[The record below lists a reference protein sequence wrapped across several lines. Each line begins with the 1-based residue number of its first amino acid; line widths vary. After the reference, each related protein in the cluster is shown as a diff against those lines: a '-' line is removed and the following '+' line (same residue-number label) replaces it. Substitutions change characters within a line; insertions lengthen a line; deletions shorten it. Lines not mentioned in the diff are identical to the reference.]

1 MSLLKNRIINIFW
14 VTAEKFG
21 LVILSVISFFIY
33 AKLLTPEQI
42 GLGILLLAGVEFCSM
57 FIIAAIESSLIKFK
71 SVSEH
76 QDGTV
81 FWSVLFLS
89 FFLSALIYSCYW
101 LYFDDNS
108 TKLIALLAVL
118 ALPFLLGGRVHI
130 VHMRKQKQ
138 FKKLAHRTIVG
149 KLVGMGA
156 GIGLAVYGAGSY
168 AIVVQTLVMAI
179 TSLVLIMAFERRY
192 LPLTFDKNFLVE
204 MSKLGIPASLKIMN
218 NNLFMKGIVIV
229 IEVKLGTVAVGFYN
243 FANRLIELP
252 RSAILSTI
260 LSYANPVFS
269 DRKNRGLELEDFYI
283 KSTKIGLLVIFPFFI
298 GLNLVCDTLVHLL
311 FGNKWSNSIPL
322 LKGLAVVTTF
332 SLLFMALPS
341 ALIANG
347 KTKLGLK
354 GHMASSVI
362 ALVATI
368 ISIPYF
374 GLMGVLFGA
383 ATRTVIISIVNYVT
397 MLKVLEVTFKNWFSA
412 IFPSMFAAM
421 IMWCVTEFT
430 HSIFNLGDD
439 FIALSI
445 TILVAF
451 VVYVISV
458 ITLDREIVSEIK
470 LFLSKG

>member
-1 MSLLKNRIINIFW
+1 MSLLKNRIINILW

-21 LVILSVISFFIY
+21 LVILSVFSFFIY

-57 FIIAAIESSLIKFK
+57 LIIAAIESSLIKLK
-71 SVSEH
+71 SISAD
-76 QDGTV
+76 QDGTL

-89 FFLSALIYSCYW
+89 FLLSALIYGCYW
-101 LYFDDNS
+101 LYFDDSS
-108 TKLIALLAVL
+108 TRFVALLAVL

-149 KLVGMGA
+149 KLAGMGA
-156 GIGLAVYGAGSY
+156 GIGLAIYGAGSY

-179 TSLVLIMAFERRY
+179 TSLLLIMAFERRY
-192 LPLTFDKNFLVE
+192 LPLTFDRNFLVE
-204 MSKLGIPASLKIMN
+204 MSKLGIPASLKMMN
-218 NNLFMKGIVIV
+218 NNLFMKGLVIV

-252 RSAILSTI
+252 RSAIISTI

-269 DRKNRGLELEDFYI
+269 DRKNRGLELEDFYL

-311 FGNKWSNSIPL
+311 FGDKWSDSIPL
-322 LKGLAVVTTF
+322 LKGLAIITTF
-332 SLLFMALPS
+332 SLFFMALPS

-368 ISIPYF
+368 ISIPYL
-374 GLMGVLFGA
+374 GLMGVLVGA
-383 ATRTVIISIVNYVT
+383 AIRVFIISAVNYVV
-397 MLKVLEVTFKNWFSA
+397 MLKVLNVKFKNWFSC
-412 IFPSMFAAM
+412 IFPSMFSAL
-421 IMWCVTEFT
+421 IMWCTTEFT
-430 HSIFNLGDD
+430 HRTFNLGED
-439 FIALSI
+439 FLALNV
-445 TILVAF
+445 TIFVAF
-451 VVYVISV
+451 FVYVISV
-458 ITLDREIVSEIK
+458 ITLDRKIVSEIK

>member
-1 MSLLKNRIINIFW
+1 
-14 VTAEKFG
+14 
-21 LVILSVISFFIY
+21 
-33 AKLLTPEQI
+33 
-42 GLGILLLAGVEFCSM
+42 
-57 FIIAAIESSLIKFK
+57 
-71 SVSEH
+71 
-76 QDGTV
+76 
-81 FWSVLFLS
+81 
-89 FFLSALIYSCYW
+89 
-101 LYFDDNS
+101 
-108 TKLIALLAVL
+108 
-118 ALPFLLGGRVHI
+118 
-130 VHMRKQKQ
+130 
-138 FKKLAHRTIVG
+138 
-149 KLVGMGA
+149 
-156 GIGLAVYGAGSY
+156 
-168 AIVVQTLVMAI
+168 
-179 TSLVLIMAFERRY
+179 
-192 LPLTFDKNFLVE
+192 

>member
-57 FIIAAIESSLIKFK
+57 FIIAAIESSLIKLK
-71 SVSEH
+71 SVSEQ

-81 FWSVLFLS
+81 FWTVLILS
-89 FFLSALIYSCYW
+89 FLLSTLIYGCYW
-101 LYFDDNS
+101 LYFDDSS
-108 TKLIALLAVL
+108 TRFIALLAVL

-149 KLVGMGA
+149 KLVGMGS
-156 GIGLAVYGAGSY
+156 GITLAVYGAGSY

-179 TSLVLIMAFERRY
+179 TSLLLILAFERRI
-192 LPLTFDKNFLVE
+192 LPLTFDKKFLVE
-204 MSKLGIPASLKIMN
+204 MSKLGIPASLKMMN
-218 NNLFMKGIVIV
+218 NNLFMKGLVIV

-269 DRKNRGLELEDFYI
+269 NRKNRGLELEDFYL

-311 FGNKWSNSIPL
+311 FGDKWSDSIPL
-322 LKGLAVVTTF
+322 LKGLAIVTTF

-354 GHMASSVI
+354 GHIASSVI

-368 ISIPYF
+368 ISIPYL
-374 GLMGVLFGA
+374 GLMGVLLGA
-383 ATRTVIISIVNYVT
+383 AVRAFIISIVNYVV
-397 MLKVLEVTFKNWFSA
+397 MLKVLEITSRTWFSA
-412 IFPSMFAAM
+412 IFPSMFSAL
-421 IMWCVTEFT
+421 IMWCAIEFT
-430 HSIFNLGDD
+430 ERNFDLGVD
-439 FIALSI
+439 FIALGV
-445 TILVAF
+445 TIFVAF
-451 VVYVISV
+451 FVYTVSI
-458 ITLDREIVSEIK
+458 ITLDRNIISEIK
-470 LFLSKG
+470 FFLSKG